1 MEDFKEQN
9 KTVHFSTVME
19 FEPGQ
24 LVEIWRDMIIS
35 PDVEDVPDT
44 HIMEMLQFF

>member
-1 MEDFKEQN
+1 MEDFKEY

-35 PDVEDVPDT
+35 PDVEDVSDT
-44 HIMEMLQFF
+44 HIVDALQFF